1 MNRFKQFLKNIGAT
15 PDPSD
20 YVETAGY
27 TEDFQNSMDMSEIV
41 ASKTLSFG
49 CMHLIYSGP
58 GGDRSVI
65 VARQGSPFS
74 RFLEAQDA
82 AIISK
87 EDYYHGTT
95 GYKRRGLIRIPTTP
109 GQVMMLSYMQE
120 VEIQQASGDVYEEEV
135 EFGSHVGASDP
146 DTFEHVSDLEDD
158 VESGH
163 TSKVKDSDLDIAQLE
178 EVSQDMK
185 VKRRTATQAHPDVMS
200 GGKDMMVVAQD
211 LLSARKPLREATD
224 NDRVAVEIA
233 LVEEGRSVDL
243 KEVVRDGIL
252 STPTFEDGDQVLDD
266 ENLMAMI
273 VEKSGESI
281 DMNMGVHIRG
291 YMPRIVWGNY
301 VQASVEEYNLYDSFV
316 NMSLGD
322 ALYVDTLRK
331 WLQAGEHIR
340 CLAAGGYTSEGV
352 LLDSMSAKK
361 SVRPMGNPLE
371 DMRRFIDAVF
381 RKQPIGREE
390 VYDSDEKGLWDDTYP
405 VKKTTNGH
413 QHIREQPSTVSERF
427 GLSKA
432 PTHGKEKTEKE
443 LMDRDSLMGFS
454 MFRQYVEIVVYEG
467 ERRMPNNT
475 RAIGLML
482 SACNGISALYEEVE
496 ARRFPS
502 ADEVETDDVVISM
515 SKLRA
520 VYDIVRSLNESMVR
534 NIDEIIE
541 HMGGDV
547 EE

>member
-41 ASKTLSFG
+41 ASKALSFG
-49 CMHLIYSGP
+49 CNHLIYSGP

-87 EDYYHGTT
+87 EDYYHGTM
-95 GYKRRGLIRIPTTP
+95 GYKRRELIRIPTTP
-109 GQVMMLSYMQE
+109 GQVMMLSYMQQ

-163 TSKVKDSDLDIAQLE
+163 SMSKVKDSDLDIAQLE
-178 EVSQDMK
+178 EVSQDAK
-185 VKRRTATQAHPDVMS
+185 VKRRTAMQTHPDVMP
-200 GGKDMMVVAQD
+200 GGKDMMVVSQD
-211 LLSARKPLREATD
+211 LLSARKPREATD
-224 NDRVAVEIA
+224 NDRVAVEID

-243 KEVVRDGIL
+243 KDVVRDGIL
-252 STPTFEDGDQVLDD
+252 STPVFEDGNQVLDD

-281 DMNMGVHIRG
+281 DMNMGIHIRG

-352 LLDSMSAKK
+352 LLDSMSARK

-371 DMRRFIDAVF
+371 DMRAFIDAVF

-390 VYDSDEKGLWDDTYP
+390 VHDSDEKGLWGDTYP
-405 VKKTTNGH
+405 IKKTTNGH

-427 GLSKA
+427 GLAKTQA
-432 PTHGKEKTEKE
+432 PGKEKTETE

-496 ARRFPS
+496 ARRYPS
-502 ADEVETDDVVISM
+502 ADEVETDDVVVSM

-534 NIDEIIE
+534 NIDEIVE
-541 HMGGDV
+541 HMGGNV